1 MHVAVEESMKLVRG
15 TLAVCLAL
23 LFAVPSASAQSNVIG
38 KSALDQAVQQR
49 VARDQADREAIKSLL
64 NRAEV
69 RDIAGKAGLSLD
81 KAIAAASTLQGDD
94 LRQLADQ
101 ARQADDQLAG
111 GASTI
116 VISTTTIIIVLLLI
130 ILIVALAD

>member
-1 MHVAVEESMKLVRG
+1 MKLVRR
-15 TLAVCLAL
+15 TLAVCLAV
-23 LFAVPSASAQSNVIG
+23 LFMAPPASAQSNVIG
-38 KSALDQAVQQR
+38 KAALDKAVQDR
-49 VARDQADREAIKSLL
+49 VAAEQADREAIKTLL
-64 NRAEV
+64 QRAEV
-69 RDIAGKAGLSLD
+69 RDMAGKAGVSVD
-81 KAIAAASTLQGDD
+81 KALTAVSTLQGDD

-101 ARQADDQLAG
+101 ARQVDNQLAG